1 MSLRLRLTLAYLVLV
16 LQFLLVGLG
25 LFWMLGG
32 YDIVVLYR
40 PPVDQQ
46 HNKRLKQPLMDAY
59 QAGGWT
65 SLEHCVRFNF
75 FPPDSSL
82 LLFRDG
88 KLVFHRGPHRPGFE
102 ATPPGPHHRD
112 LPDRREVW
120 LPLETDPP
128 SIACF
133 VFPQRRP
140 PWFSNPRLQAILAAS
155 VAFSGLFTLLAGL
168 VASSAIAGPAAKL
181 KEAIHTLEQQEF
193 AHPIEVAEH
202 GELRELAAS
211 FNSMAARLDDTI
223 RHLREAKERAERSE
237 SSRKQLMVETSHNL
251 RTPLA
256 AVQGWTEALLDGV
269 VQGEEIPYL
278 KKIRRETVHVA
289 QVVQRLVDWARWED
303 VAPMLSESEF
313 PVSEPL
319 LETLEAVQEVAESR
333 STRIALHGLESEPR
347 VRGDRTRVRDLFQ
360 ILVENAVQHT
370 PPGTCIEVEF
380 VPLGQRLQVTVSD
393 NGPGLPEE
401 YRRELSC
408 RCGGGLGLAIAERL
422 ARAHGS
428 ALEALEGPG
437 TRLRFSLAL
446 AEKFQGE
453 LLS

>member
-1 MSLRLRLTLAYLVLV
+1 MSLRLRLTLAYLILV
-16 LQFLLVGLG
+16 LQFLFVGLG
-25 LFWMLGG
+25 LFWLLGG

-40 PPVDQQ
+40 PPVDHQ
-46 HNKRLKQPLMDAY
+46 HNQRLKRPLMEAY
-59 QAGGWT
+59 RAGGWL

-82 LLFRDG
+82 LLFREG
-88 KLVFHRGPHRPGFE
+88 KLAFHRGPHRPVFE
-102 ATPPGPHHRD
+102 STPPGPHHQD

-120 LPLETDPP
+120 LPLETVPP
-128 SIACF
+128 SVACF

-140 PWFSNPRLQAILAAS
+140 PWFSNSRLQTILAAS
-155 VAFSGLFTLLAGL
+155 VAFSALFTLLAGL
-168 VASSAIAGPAAKL
+168 VASSAIAGPASKL
-181 KEAIHTLEQQEF
+181 KEAIRTLEQQEF

-211 FNSMAARLDDTI
+211 FNSMAARLDDTV

-237 SSRKQLMVETSHNL
+237 ASRKQLMVEASHNL

-269 VQGEEIPYL
+269 VQGEETAYL

-289 QVVQRLVDWARWED
+289 RVVQRLVDWARWED
-303 VAPMLSESEF
+303 VTPTLCASEF

-319 LETLEAVQEVAESR
+319 LETLDAVQELAESR
-333 STRIALHGLESEPR
+333 STRIALHGLESEPWVQGDR
-347 VRGDRTRVRDLFQ
+347 VRIRDLFQ
-360 ILVENAVQHT
+360 ILIENAVQHT
-370 PPGTCIEVEF
+370 PQGTLIEVRFAPRER
-380 VPLGQRLQVTVSD
+380 RLQVTVSD

-401 YRRELSC
+401 YRQELSC

-428 ALEALEGPG
+428 PLECLEGPG

-446 AEKFQGE
+446 TEKFQG
-453 LLS
+453 